1 MFTPR
6 AKLLGATIAFVVA
19 VGGLS
24 YAQYT
29 TDKQVAKLS
38 NPTPVVEKVT
48 IVVTPTSVPTATPAA
63 ELKITSVKV
72 VTPATKIGKPVS
84 VTNVPTKGVVK

>member
-6 AKLLGATIAFVVA
+6 AKILGATIVFIAA
-19 VGGLS
+19 IGGLS

-29 TDKQVAKLS
+29 TDKQVVKLS

-48 IVVTPTSVPTATPAA
+48 VVVTPTSVPTATPEAS
-63 ELKITSVKV
+63 LK
-72 VTPATKIGKPVS
+72 
-84 VTNVPTKGVVK
+84 VTNVKIGTPVSATKGAK